1 MNKPFLILLIAL
13 IVFSGCNMRKYFKP
27 AKHQVKGEAYFPN
40 HLQESIVSSNRYGA
54 ILKNGAVIGDK
65 GLTQLRI
72 GKNFNYESSF
82 LNESQGFFIL
92 AQDCLNKIDKK
103 TSKSKV
109 AKTEETELKL
119 KGVEAEVQDKVC
131 HQVELISNNPN
142 ASQQSIVIPLETFAL
157 SASVKGNLLAVVLA
171 DNSANLYDITSQK
184 LLFSEKGSPS
194 TTINSLMAMPIFMD
208 TVVVFPMLDGRLLV
222 VDYVHGNPTPIRN
235 IVISSDKFFNNITYL
250 IVDGN
255 NMIAST
261 GKRILSVV
269 SGQEFNYDGDIVDLL
284 YDKGTLYVLTLDGQ
298 ILQMDK
304 SLRELNSVKL
314 PFASLNT
321 IVLNHNKLYS
331 LEKRGYVIEVDL
343 NDFDSYN
350 VYKTPSIGSFKFFSS
365 NRLDKGVFYDKNRV
379 YYDRYYLDYNDFK
392 PKLYPVVEK
401 PASKKSQK
409 GEKGNAPIYLQER
422 HKAKEKPLEENKV
435 KPRNSGFEEEV
446 KTRRPEPI
454 NNQNNAIQKGI
465 KENQENKNAPV
476 SKEDNEKGAKNAP
489 VSKEDNEK
497 GAKNAP
503 VSKEDNEKG
512 AKNAPVSKED
522 NEKGAKNAPVS
533 KEDNEKGAKNAP
545 VSKEDNEKGAK
556 NAPVSKEDNEKGA
569 KNAPVS
575 KEDNEKGAKNAP
587 VSKED
592 NAIDNA
598 IKEAPKLSPKLSPK
612 EEKRRLKEERKKA
625 KAEQRAREF
634 EQRARE
640 HQERDEKELEER
652 RKALEMNKK

>member
-13 IVFSGCNMRKYFKP
+13 IAFSGCNMKKYFKP
-27 AKHQVKGEAYFPN
+27 AKHQIKGEAYFPN

-103 TSKSKV
+103 TSKNKV

-142 ASQQSIVIPLETFAL
+142 ASQQSIIIPLETFAL

-350 VYKTPSIGSFKFFSS
+350 VYKTPTIGSFKFFSS

-392 PKLYPVVEK
+392 PKLYPHAADFK
-401 PASKKSQK
+401 PSQK

-435 KPRNSGFEEEV
+435 KPRNSGFEEEEV
-446 KTRRPEPI
+446 KTRRRDMEPI
-454 NNQNNAIQKGI
+454 NNQNNAIQRSI
-465 KENQENKNAPV
+465 KENQENKNAPI
-476 SKEDNEKGAKNAP
+476 SKEGNEKGAENASA
-489 VSKEDNEK
+489 SKE
-497 GAKNAP
+497 G
-503 VSKEDNEKG
+503 
-512 AKNAPVSKED
+512 
-522 NEKGAKNAPVS
+522 
-533 KEDNEKGAKNAP
+533 
-545 VSKEDNEKGAK
+545 
-556 NAPVSKEDNEKGA
+556 
-569 KNAPVS
+569 
-575 KEDNEKGAKNAP
+575 
-587 VSKED
+587 
-592 NAIDNA
+592 NA
-598 IKEAPKLSPKLSPK
+598 IKEAPKLSPK
-612 EEKRRLKEERKKA
+612 EEKRRLKEEKKKA

-634 EQRARE
+634 EQRAKE
-640 HQERDEKELEER
+640 QQERDEKELEEK

>member
-1 MNKPFLILLIAL
+1 MNKQFLILLIAL

-350 VYKTPSIGSFKFFSS
+350 VYKTPTIGSFKFFSS

-401 PASKKSQK
+401 SASKKSQK

-422 HKAKEKPLEENKV
+422 HKVKENKQPLEENKV
-435 KPRNSGFEEEV
+435 KPRNSGFEEEEV
-446 KTRRPEPI
+446 KTRRSEPI
-454 NNQNNAIQKGI
+454 RDQNNATQQGV
-465 KENQENKNAPV
+465 KENQENKNAPAL
-476 SKEDNEKGAKNAP
+476 KEGNEKGT
-489 VSKEDNEK
+489 E
-497 GAKNAP
+497 
-503 VSKEDNEKG
+503 
-512 AKNAPVSKED
+512 
-522 NEKGAKNAPVS
+522 
-533 KEDNEKGAKNAP
+533 
-545 VSKEDNEKGAK
+545 
-556 NAPVSKEDNEKGA
+556 
-569 KNAPVS
+569 
-575 KEDNEKGAKNAP
+575 NAP

-592 NAIDNA
+592 NAI
-598 IKEAPKLSPKLSPK
+598 KEAPKLSPK
-612 EEKRRLKEERKKA
+612 EEKRRLKEEKKKA

-640 HQERDEKELEER
+640 QQERDEKELEEK

>member
-1 MNKPFLILLIAL
+1 MK
-13 IVFSGCNMRKYFKP
+13 KYFKP

-103 TSKSKV
+103 TSKRKA

-284 YDKGTLYVLTLDGQ
+284 YNKGTLYVLTLDGQ

-350 VYKTPSIGSFKFFSS
+350 VYKTPTIGSFKFFSS

-392 PKLYPVVEK
+392 PKLYPHAAGFK
-401 PASKKSQK
+401 PSQK

-422 HKAKEKPLEENKV
+422 HKTKENKQPLEEKI
-435 KPRNSGFEEEV
+435 KPTQGNSGFEEEEV
-446 KTRRPEPI
+446 KTRRHDMEPI
-454 NNQNNAIQKGI
+454 NNQNNAIQRGV
-465 KENQENKNAPV
+465 KENQENKNAPAL
-476 SKEDNEKGAKNAP
+476 KESNEKGTENAP
-489 VSKEDNEK
+489 KENKASKEENK
-497 GAKNAP
+497 PN
-503 VSKEDNEKG
+503 S
-512 AKNAPVSKED
+512 
-522 NEKGAKNAPVS
+522 
-533 KEDNEKGAKNAP
+533 
-545 VSKEDNEKGAK
+545 
-556 NAPVSKEDNEKGA
+556 
-569 KNAPVS
+569 
-575 KEDNEKGAKNAP
+575 
-587 VSKED
+587 
-592 NAIDNA
+592 
-598 IKEAPKLSPKLSPK
+598 K
-612 EEKRRLKEERKKA
+612 EEKRRLKEEKKKA
-625 KAEQRAREF
+625 KATQRAREF
-634 EQRARE
+634 EQRAKE
-640 HQERDEKELEER
+640 QQERDEKELEER
-652 RKALEMNKK
+652 KKALKAK

>member
-27 AKHQVKGEAYFPN
+27 AKHQIKGEAYFPN

-131 HQVELISNNPN
+131 HQVELISSNPN
-142 ASQQSIVIPLETFAL
+142 ASQQSIIIPLETFAL

-343 NDFDSYN
+343 NDFNSYN
-350 VYKTPSIGSFKFFSS
+350 VYKTPTIGSFKFFSS

-379 YYDRYYLDYNDFK
+379 YYDRYYLDYNNFK

-422 HKAKEKPLEENKV
+422 HKVKENKQPLEESKV
-435 KPRNSGFEEEV
+435 KPRNSGFEEDEV
-446 KTRRPEPI
+446 KANQRGMEPI
-454 NNQNNAIQKGI
+454 SNQNNANDENKVGNENNAIQ
-465 KENQENKNAPV
+465 QDENKNTPV
-476 SKEDNEKGAKNAP
+476 SKEGNAF
-489 VSKEDNEK
+489 
-497 GAKNAP
+497 
-503 VSKEDNEKG
+503 
-512 AKNAPVSKED
+512 
-522 NEKGAKNAPVS
+522 
-533 KEDNEKGAKNAP
+533 
-545 VSKEDNEKGAK
+545 
-556 NAPVSKEDNEKGA
+556 
-569 KNAPVS
+569 
-575 KEDNEKGAKNAP
+575 
-587 VSKED
+587 
-592 NAIDNA
+592 
-598 IKEAPKLSPKLSPK
+598 KEAPKLSPK
-612 EEKRRLKEERKKA
+612 EEKRRLKEEKKKA

-640 HQERDEKELEER
+640 QQERDEKELEER
-652 RKALEMNKK
+652 KKALKAK

>member
-1 MNKPFLILLIAL
+1 MNKPFLISLIAL
-13 IVFSGCNMRKYFKP
+13 IVFSGCNMKKYFKP

-103 TSKSKV
+103 TSKRKV

-142 ASQQSIVIPLETFAL
+142 ASQQSIIIPLETFAL

-269 SGQEFNYDGDIVDLL
+269 SGQEFNYDGDIIDLL

-321 IVLNHNKLYS
+321 IVLNNNKLYS

-350 VYKTPSIGSFKFFSS
+350 VYKTPTIGSFKFFSS

-392 PKLYPVVEK
+392 PKLYPHAAEFK
-401 PASKKSQK
+401 PSQK

-422 HKAKEKPLEENKV
+422 HKAKENKQPLEENKA
-435 KPRNSGFEEEV
+435 KPRNSGFEEEEV
-446 KTRRPEPI
+446 KARKRDIEPTKD
-454 NNQNNAIQKGI
+454 QNNATQQGETK
-465 KENQENKNAPV
+465 NNENKNAPV
-476 SKEDNEKGAKNAP
+476 LKENAAK
-489 VSKEDNEK
+489 
-497 GAKNAP
+497 
-503 VSKEDNEKG
+503 
-512 AKNAPVSKED
+512 
-522 NEKGAKNAPVS
+522 
-533 KEDNEKGAKNAP
+533 
-545 VSKEDNEKGAK
+545 
-556 NAPVSKEDNEKGA
+556 
-569 KNAPVS
+569 
-575 KEDNEKGAKNAP
+575 
-587 VSKED
+587 
-592 NAIDNA
+592 
-598 IKEAPKLSPKLSPK
+598 KEAPKPSSK
-612 EEKRRLKEERKKA
+612 EEKRRLKEEKKKA

>member
-13 IVFSGCNMRKYFKP
+13 IVFSGCNMKKYFKP
-27 AKHQVKGEAYFPN
+27 AKHQIKGEAYFPN

-103 TSKSKV
+103 TSKSKA

-142 ASQQSIVIPLETFAL
+142 ASQKSIIIPLETFAL
-157 SASVKGNLLAVVLA
+157 SASVKGNFLAVVLA

-343 NDFDSYN
+343 NDFNSYN
-350 VYKTPSIGSFKFFSS
+350 VYKTPTIGSFKFFSS

-379 YYDRYYLDYNDFK
+379 YYDRYYLDYNNFK

-422 HKAKEKPLEENKV
+422 HKVKEIKQPLEEKI
-435 KPRNSGFEEEV
+435 KPTQGNSGFEEDEV
-446 KTRRPEPI
+446 KANQRGMESI
-454 NNQNNAIQKGI
+454 NNQNNANDENKVGNENNAIQQG
-465 KENQENKNAPV
+465 ENKNAPV
-476 SKEDNEKGAKNAP
+476 SKEGNAF
-489 VSKEDNEK
+489 KE
-497 GAKNAP
+497 
-503 VSKEDNEKG
+503 V
-512 AKNAPVSKED
+512 
-522 NEKGAKNAPVS
+522 
-533 KEDNEKGAKNAP
+533 
-545 VSKEDNEKGAK
+545 
-556 NAPVSKEDNEKGA
+556 
-569 KNAPVS
+569 
-575 KEDNEKGAKNAP
+575 
-587 VSKED
+587 
-592 NAIDNA
+592 
-598 IKEAPKLSPKLSPK
+598 PKLSPK
-612 EEKRRLKEERKKA
+612 EEKRRLKEEKKKA

-640 HQERDEKELEER
+640 QQERDEKELEER
-652 RKALEMNKK
+652 RKALKMK

>member
-13 IVFSGCNMRKYFKP
+13 IVFSGCNMKKYFKP
-27 AKHQVKGEAYFPN
+27 AKHQIKGEAYFPN

-142 ASQQSIVIPLETFAL
+142 ASQKSIIIPLETFAL

-343 NDFDSYN
+343 NDFNSYN
-350 VYKTPSIGSFKFFSS
+350 VYKTPTIGSFKFFSS

-379 YYDRYYLDYNDFK
+379 YYDRYYLDYNNFK
-392 PKLYPVVEK
+392 PKLYPIVEK
-401 PASKKSQK
+401 PVSKKSQK

-435 KPRNSGFEEEV
+435 KPRNSGFEEDEV
-446 KTRRPEPI
+446 KANQRGMEPI
-454 NNQNNAIQKGI
+454 NNQNNANDENKVGNENNAIQQG
-465 KENQENKNAPV
+465 ENKNAPV
-476 SKEDNEKGAKNAP
+476 SKESNQKGTENAP
-489 VSKEDNEK
+489 VSKE
-497 GAKNAP
+497 GNAF
-503 VSKEDNEKG
+503 
-512 AKNAPVSKED
+512 
-522 NEKGAKNAPVS
+522 
-533 KEDNEKGAKNAP
+533 
-545 VSKEDNEKGAK
+545 
-556 NAPVSKEDNEKGA
+556 
-569 KNAPVS
+569 
-575 KEDNEKGAKNAP
+575 
-587 VSKED
+587 
-592 NAIDNA
+592 
-598 IKEAPKLSPKLSPK
+598 KEAPKLSPK
-612 EEKRRLKEERKKA
+612 EEKRRLKEEKKKA

-640 HQERDEKELEER
+640 QQERDEKELEER
-652 RKALEMNKK
+652 KKALEMNKK

>member
-13 IVFSGCNMRKYFKP
+13 IAFSGCNMRKYFKP
-27 AKHQVKGEAYFPN
+27 AKHQIKGEAYFPN

-103 TSKSKV
+103 TSKNKV

-269 SGQEFNYDGDIVDLL
+269 SGQEFNYDGDIIDLL

-350 VYKTPSIGSFKFFSS
+350 VYKTPTIGSFKFFSS

-401 PASKKSQK
+401 SASKKSQK

-422 HKAKEKPLEENKV
+422 HKAKENKQPLEEKI
-435 KPRNSGFEEEV
+435 KPTQGNSGFEEEEEV

-454 NNQNNAIQKGI
+454 RDQNNAIQKGM
-465 KENQENKNAPV
+465 KENQENKNAPA
-476 SKEDNEKGAKNAP
+476 SKESNQKGAENAP
-489 VSKEDNEK
+489 ASKK
-497 GAKNAP
+497 
-503 VSKEDNEKG
+503 
-512 AKNAPVSKED
+512 
-522 NEKGAKNAPVS
+522 
-533 KEDNEKGAKNAP
+533 
-545 VSKEDNEKGAK
+545 
-556 NAPVSKEDNEKGA
+556 
-569 KNAPVS
+569 
-575 KEDNEKGAKNAP
+575 
-587 VSKED
+587 D
-592 NAIDNA
+592 NAF
-598 IKEAPKLSPKLSPK
+598 KEAPKLSPK
-612 EEKRRLKEERKKA
+612 EEKRRLKEEKKKA

>member
-522 NEKGAKNAPVS
+522 N
-533 KEDNEKGAKNAP
+533 
-545 VSKEDNEKGAK
+545 
-556 NAPVSKEDNEKGA
+556 
-569 KNAPVS
+569 
-575 KEDNEKGAKNAP
+575 
-587 VSKED
+587 
-592 NAIDNA
+592 AIDNA

>member
-13 IVFSGCNMRKYFKP
+13 IVFSGCNMKKYFKP
-27 AKHQVKGEAYFPN
+27 AKHQIKGEAYFPN
-40 HLQESIVSSNRYGA
+40 HLQEGIVSSNRYGA

-142 ASQQSIVIPLETFAL
+142 ASQQSIIIPLETFAL

-343 NDFDSYN
+343 NDFNSYN
-350 VYKTPSIGSFKFFSS
+350 IYKTPTIGSFKFFSS

-379 YYDRYYLDYNDFK
+379 YYDRYYLDYNNFK

-409 GEKGNAPIYLQER
+409 DEKGNAPIYLQER
-422 HKAKEKPLEENKV
+422 HKVKEIKQPLEEKI
-435 KPRNSGFEEEV
+435 KPTQGNSGFEEDEV
-446 KTRRPEPI
+446 KANQRGIEPI
-454 NNQNNAIQKGI
+454 NNQNNA
-465 KENQENKNAPV
+465 NNENKVGNENNAIQQGENK
-476 SKEDNEKGAKNAP
+476 S
-489 VSKEDNEK
+489 
-497 GAKNAP
+497 
-503 VSKEDNEKG
+503 
-512 AKNAPVSKED
+512 
-522 NEKGAKNAPVS
+522 
-533 KEDNEKGAKNAP
+533 
-545 VSKEDNEKGAK
+545 
-556 NAPVSKEDNEKGA
+556 
-569 KNAPVS
+569 
-575 KEDNEKGAKNAP
+575 AP

-592 NAIDNA
+592 NAF
-598 IKEAPKLSPKLSPK
+598 KEAPKLSPK
-612 EEKRRLKEERKKA
+612 EEKRRLKEEKKKA

-634 EQRARE
+634 EQRAKE
-640 HQERDEKELEER
+640 QQERDEKELEER
-652 RKALEMNKK
+652 KKALEMNKK

>member
-13 IVFSGCNMRKYFKP
+13 IVFSGCNMKKYFKP
-27 AKHQVKGEAYFPN
+27 AKHQIKGEAYFPN

-142 ASQQSIVIPLETFAL
+142 ASQKSIIIPLETFAL

-255 NMIAST
+255 NMVAST

-343 NDFDSYN
+343 NDFNSYN
-350 VYKTPSIGSFKFFSS
+350 VYKTPTIGSFKFFSS
-365 NRLDKGVFYDKNRV
+365 NRLDKGVFYDRNRV
-379 YYDRYYLDYNDFK
+379 YYDRYYLDYNNFK

-422 HKAKEKPLEENKV
+422 HKVKENKQPLEKKI
-435 KPRNSGFEEEV
+435 KPTQENSGFEEDEV
-446 KTRRPEPI
+446 KANQRSIEPA
-454 NNQNNAIQKGI
+454 NNQNNA
-465 KENQENKNAPV
+465 NDENKNAPASKESNEKGAENAPV
-476 SKEDNEKGAKNAP
+476 SKEGNAF
-489 VSKEDNEK
+489 KE
-497 GAKNAP
+497 
-503 VSKEDNEKG
+503 V
-512 AKNAPVSKED
+512 
-522 NEKGAKNAPVS
+522 
-533 KEDNEKGAKNAP
+533 
-545 VSKEDNEKGAK
+545 
-556 NAPVSKEDNEKGA
+556 
-569 KNAPVS
+569 
-575 KEDNEKGAKNAP
+575 
-587 VSKED
+587 
-592 NAIDNA
+592 
-598 IKEAPKLSPKLSPK
+598 PKLSPK
-612 EEKRRLKEERKKA
+612 EEKRRLKEEKKKA

-634 EQRARE
+634 EQRAKEQR
-640 HQERDEKELEER
+640 ERDEKELEER
-652 RKALEMNKK
+652 RKALKAK

>member
-13 IVFSGCNMRKYFKP
+13 IVFSGCNMKKYFKP
-27 AKHQVKGEAYFPN
+27 AKHQIKGEAYFPN

-109 AKTEETELKL
+109 VKTEETELKL

-142 ASQQSIVIPLETFAL
+142 ASQQSIIIPLETFAL
-157 SASVKGNLLAVVLA
+157 SASVKGNFLAVVLA

-222 VDYVHGNPTPIRN
+222 VDYVHGTPTPIRN

-343 NDFDSYN
+343 NDFNSYN
-350 VYKTPSIGSFKFFSS
+350 VYKTPTIGSFKFFSS

-379 YYDRYYLDYNDFK
+379 YYDRYYLDYNNFK

-422 HKAKEKPLEENKV
+422 HKVKENKQPLEENKV
-435 KPRNSGFEEEV
+435 KPRNSGFEEDEV
-446 KTRRPEPI
+446 KANQRGMEPI
-454 NNQNNAIQKGI
+454 NNQNNANDENKVGGKNNATQQGV

-476 SKEDNEKGAKNAP
+476 SKESNAF
-489 VSKEDNEK
+489 
-497 GAKNAP
+497 
-503 VSKEDNEKG
+503 
-512 AKNAPVSKED
+512 
-522 NEKGAKNAPVS
+522 
-533 KEDNEKGAKNAP
+533 
-545 VSKEDNEKGAK
+545 
-556 NAPVSKEDNEKGA
+556 
-569 KNAPVS
+569 
-575 KEDNEKGAKNAP
+575 
-587 VSKED
+587 
-592 NAIDNA
+592 
-598 IKEAPKLSPKLSPK
+598 KEASKLSPK
-612 EEKRRLKEERKKA
+612 EEKRRLKEEKKKA

-640 HQERDEKELEER
+640 QQERDEKELEER
-652 RKALEMNKK
+652 KKALKAK

>member
-13 IVFSGCNMRKYFKP
+13 IVFSGCNMKKYFKP
-27 AKHQVKGEAYFPN
+27 AKHQIKGEAYFPN

-142 ASQQSIVIPLETFAL
+142 ASQKSIIIPLETFAL

-314 PFASLNT
+314 PFALLNT

-343 NDFDSYN
+343 NDFNSYN
-350 VYKTPSIGSFKFFSS
+350 IYKTPTIGSFKFFSS

-379 YYDRYYLDYNDFK
+379 YYDRYYLDYNNFK

-401 PASKKSQK
+401 PASEKSQK

-422 HKAKEKPLEENKV
+422 HKVKENKQPLEENKV
-435 KPRNSGFEEEV
+435 KPRNSGFEEDEV
-446 KTRRPEPI
+446 KANQRGMEPI
-454 NNQNNAIQKGI
+454 NNQNNANNENKVGNENNAIQQG
-465 KENQENKNAPV
+465 ENKNAPV
-476 SKEDNEKGAKNAP
+476 SKESNEKGTENAP
-489 VSKEDNEK
+489 VSKEN
-497 GAKNAP
+497 NAF
-503 VSKEDNEKG
+503 
-512 AKNAPVSKED
+512 
-522 NEKGAKNAPVS
+522 
-533 KEDNEKGAKNAP
+533 
-545 VSKEDNEKGAK
+545 
-556 NAPVSKEDNEKGA
+556 
-569 KNAPVS
+569 
-575 KEDNEKGAKNAP
+575 
-587 VSKED
+587 
-592 NAIDNA
+592 
-598 IKEAPKLSPKLSPK
+598 KEAPKLSPK
-612 EEKRRLKEERKKA
+612 EEKRRLKEEKKRA

-640 HQERDEKELEER
+640 QQERDEKELEER
-652 RKALEMNKK
+652 KKALKAK

>member
-1 MNKPFLILLIAL
+1 MNKQFLILLIAL

-27 AKHQVKGEAYFPN
+27 AKHQIKGEAYFPN

-103 TSKSKV
+103 TSKSKA

-142 ASQQSIVIPLETFAL
+142 ASQQSIIIPLETFAL

-343 NDFDSYN
+343 NDFNSYN
-350 VYKTPSIGSFKFFSS
+350 VYKTPTIGSFKFFSS

-379 YYDRYYLDYNDFK
+379 YYDRYFLDYNEFK

-401 PASKKSQK
+401 PASEKSQK

-422 HKAKEKPLEENKV
+422 HKVKENKQPLEENKV
-435 KPRNSGFEEEV
+435 KPRNSGFEEDEV
-446 KTRRPEPI
+446 KANQRGMEPI
-454 NNQNNAIQKGI
+454 NNQNNT
-465 KENQENKNAPV
+465 NNENKNAPV
-476 SKEDNEKGAKNAP
+476 SKESNEKGAENAP
-489 VSKEDNEK
+489 TSKE
-497 GAKNAP
+497 GNAF
-503 VSKEDNEKG
+503 
-512 AKNAPVSKED
+512 
-522 NEKGAKNAPVS
+522 
-533 KEDNEKGAKNAP
+533 
-545 VSKEDNEKGAK
+545 
-556 NAPVSKEDNEKGA
+556 
-569 KNAPVS
+569 
-575 KEDNEKGAKNAP
+575 
-587 VSKED
+587 
-592 NAIDNA
+592 
-598 IKEAPKLSPKLSPK
+598 KEAPKLSPK
-612 EEKRRLKEERKKA
+612 EEKRRLKEEKKKA
-625 KAEQRAREF
+625 KAKQRAREF
-634 EQRARE
+634 EQRAKE
-640 HQERDEKELEER
+640 QQERDEKELEER
-652 RKALEMNKK
+652 RKALKAK

>member
-13 IVFSGCNMRKYFKP
+13 IVFSGCNMKKYFKP
-27 AKHQVKGEAYFPN
+27 AKHQIKGEAYFPN

-131 HQVELISNNPN
+131 HQVELISSNPN
-142 ASQQSIVIPLETFAL
+142 ASQKSIIIPLETFAL

-343 NDFDSYN
+343 NDFNSYN
-350 VYKTPSIGSFKFFSS
+350 VYKTPTIGSFKFFSS

-401 PASKKSQK
+401 SASKKSQK

-422 HKAKEKPLEENKV
+422 HKVKENKQPLEENKV
-435 KPRNSGFEEEV
+435 KPRNSGFEEDEV
-446 KTRRPEPI
+446 KANQRGMEPI
-454 NNQNNAIQKGI
+454 NNQNNANNENKVGNENNAIQQG
-465 KENQENKNAPV
+465 ENKNAPV
-476 SKEDNEKGAKNAP
+476 SKEDNAF
-489 VSKEDNEK
+489 KE
-497 GAKNAP
+497 
-503 VSKEDNEKG
+503 V
-512 AKNAPVSKED
+512 
-522 NEKGAKNAPVS
+522 
-533 KEDNEKGAKNAP
+533 
-545 VSKEDNEKGAK
+545 
-556 NAPVSKEDNEKGA
+556 
-569 KNAPVS
+569 
-575 KEDNEKGAKNAP
+575 
-587 VSKED
+587 
-592 NAIDNA
+592 
-598 IKEAPKLSPKLSPK
+598 PKLSPK
-612 EEKRRLKEERKKA
+612 EEKRRLKEEKKKA

-640 HQERDEKELEER
+640 QQERDEKELEER
-652 RKALEMNKK
+652 KKALKAK

>member
-13 IVFSGCNMRKYFKP
+13 IAFSGCNMKKYFKP

-103 TSKSKV
+103 TSKRKV

-142 ASQQSIVIPLETFAL
+142 ASQQSIIIPLETFAL

-331 LEKRGYVIEVDL
+331 LEKRGYVVEVDL

-350 VYKTPSIGSFKFFSS
+350 VYKTPTIGSFKFFSS

-401 PASKKSQK
+401 SASKKSQK
-409 GEKGNAPIYLQER
+409 GEKRNAPIYLQER
-422 HKAKEKPLEENKV
+422 HKVKENKQPLEENKV
-435 KPRNSGFEEEV
+435 KPRNSGFEEEEV
-446 KTRRPEPI
+446 KTRRRDMEPTKD
-454 NNQNNAIQKGI
+454 QNNAIQEGI
-465 KENQENKNAPV
+465 KENQENKNAPA
-476 SKEDNEKGAKNAP
+476 SKESNEKDAENAP
-489 VSKEDNEK
+489 I
-497 GAKNAP
+497 
-503 VSKEDNEKG
+503 
-512 AKNAPVSKED
+512 
-522 NEKGAKNAPVS
+522 
-533 KEDNEKGAKNAP
+533 
-545 VSKEDNEKGAK
+545 
-556 NAPVSKEDNEKGA
+556 
-569 KNAPVS
+569 
-575 KEDNEKGAKNAP
+575 
-587 VSKED
+587 SKED
-592 NAIDNA
+592 NAF
-598 IKEAPKLSPKLSPK
+598 KEAPKLSPK
-612 EEKRRLKEERKKA
+612 EEKRRLKEEKKKA

>member
-1 MNKPFLILLIAL
+1 MNKPFLILLITL
-13 IVFSGCNMRKYFKP
+13 IVFSGCNMKKYFKP
-27 AKHQVKGEAYFPN
+27 AKHQIKGEAYFPN

-142 ASQQSIVIPLETFAL
+142 ASQKSIIIPLETFAL

-343 NDFDSYN
+343 NDFNSYN
-350 VYKTPSIGSFKFFSS
+350 VYKTPTIGSFKFFSS

-379 YYDRYYLDYNDFK
+379 YYDRYYLDYNNFK

-401 PASKKSQK
+401 PISKKSQK

-422 HKAKEKPLEENKV
+422 HKVKENKQPLEENKV
-435 KPRNSGFEEEV
+435 KPRNSGFEEDEV
-446 KTRRPEPI
+446 KANQRGMESI
-454 NNQNNAIQKGI
+454 NNQNNANNENKVGNENNAIQQG
-465 KENQENKNAPV
+465 ENKNTPV
-476 SKEDNEKGAKNAP
+476 SKEGNAF
-489 VSKEDNEK
+489 
-497 GAKNAP
+497 
-503 VSKEDNEKG
+503 
-512 AKNAPVSKED
+512 
-522 NEKGAKNAPVS
+522 
-533 KEDNEKGAKNAP
+533 
-545 VSKEDNEKGAK
+545 
-556 NAPVSKEDNEKGA
+556 
-569 KNAPVS
+569 
-575 KEDNEKGAKNAP
+575 
-587 VSKED
+587 
-592 NAIDNA
+592 
-598 IKEAPKLSPKLSPK
+598 KEAPKLSPK
-612 EEKRRLKEERKKA
+612 EEKRRLKEEKKKA

-640 HQERDEKELEER
+640 QQERDEKELEER
-652 RKALEMNKK
+652 KKALKAK

>member
-1 MNKPFLILLIAL
+1 MNKPFLISLIAL
-13 IVFSGCNMRKYFKP
+13 IVFSGCNMKKYFKP

-103 TSKSKV
+103 TSKRKV

-142 ASQQSIVIPLETFAL
+142 ASQQSIIIPLETFAL

-269 SGQEFNYDGDIVDLL
+269 SGQEFNYDGDIIDLL

-321 IVLNHNKLYS
+321 IVLNNNKLYS

-350 VYKTPSIGSFKFFSS
+350 VYKTPTIGSFKFFSS

-392 PKLYPVVEK
+392 PKLYPHATGFK
-401 PASKKSQK
+401 ASQK

-422 HKAKEKPLEENKV
+422 HKAKENKQPLEENKV
-435 KPRNSGFEEEV
+435 KPKNSGFEEEEV
-446 KTRRPEPI
+446 KARKRDIEPTKD
-454 NNQNNAIQKGI
+454 QNNATQQGETKNNGS
-465 KENQENKNAPV
+465 KNAPV
-476 SKEDNEKGAKNAP
+476 LKENAAK
-489 VSKEDNEK
+489 
-497 GAKNAP
+497 
-503 VSKEDNEKG
+503 
-512 AKNAPVSKED
+512 
-522 NEKGAKNAPVS
+522 
-533 KEDNEKGAKNAP
+533 
-545 VSKEDNEKGAK
+545 
-556 NAPVSKEDNEKGA
+556 
-569 KNAPVS
+569 
-575 KEDNEKGAKNAP
+575 
-587 VSKED
+587 
-592 NAIDNA
+592 
-598 IKEAPKLSPKLSPK
+598 KEASKPSSK
-612 EEKRRLKEERKKA
+612 EEKRRLKEEKKKA

>member
-1 MNKPFLILLIAL
+1 MNKPFLISLIAL
-13 IVFSGCNMRKYFKP
+13 IVFSGCNMKKYFKP

-103 TSKSKV
+103 TSKRKV

-142 ASQQSIVIPLETFAL
+142 ANQQSIIIPLETFAL

-269 SGQEFNYDGDIVDLL
+269 SGQEFNYDGDIIDLL

-350 VYKTPSIGSFKFFSS
+350 VYKTPTIGSFKFFSS

-392 PKLYPVVEK
+392 PKLYPHAAEFK
-401 PASKKSQK
+401 PSQK

-422 HKAKEKPLEENKV
+422 HKAKENKQPLEENKA
-435 KPRNSGFEEEV
+435 KPRNSGFEEEEV

-454 NNQNNAIQKGI
+454 KDQNNATQQGETKNNESKNTPIS
-465 KENQENKNAPV
+465 KENA
-476 SKEDNEKGAKNAP
+476 AK
-489 VSKEDNEK
+489 
-497 GAKNAP
+497 
-503 VSKEDNEKG
+503 
-512 AKNAPVSKED
+512 
-522 NEKGAKNAPVS
+522 
-533 KEDNEKGAKNAP
+533 
-545 VSKEDNEKGAK
+545 
-556 NAPVSKEDNEKGA
+556 
-569 KNAPVS
+569 
-575 KEDNEKGAKNAP
+575 
-587 VSKED
+587 
-592 NAIDNA
+592 
-598 IKEAPKLSPKLSPK
+598 KEAPKPSSK

>member
-435 KPRNSGFEEEV
+435 KPRNSGFEEEEV

-503 VSKEDNEKG
+503 T
-512 AKNAPVSKED
+512 
-522 NEKGAKNAPVS
+522 
-533 KEDNEKGAKNAP
+533 
-545 VSKEDNEKGAK
+545 
-556 NAPVSKEDNEKGA
+556 
-569 KNAPVS
+569 
-575 KEDNEKGAKNAP
+575 
-587 VSKED
+587 SKED

>member
-13 IVFSGCNMRKYFKP
+13 IVFSGCNMKKYFKP
-27 AKHQVKGEAYFPN
+27 AKHQIKGEAYFPN

-131 HQVELISNNPN
+131 HQVELISSNPN
-142 ASQQSIVIPLETFAL
+142 ASQKSIIIPLETFAL

-184 LLFSEKGSPS
+184 LLFSEKGSPR
-194 TTINSLMAMPIFMD
+194 TKINYLMAMPIFMD
-208 TVVVFPMLDGRLLV
+208 TVGVFPMLDGRVLV
-222 VDYVHGNPTPIRN
+222 VDYVNGNPTPIRK
-235 IVISSDKFFNNITYL
+235 IVISSDKFFNNNTYL

-343 NDFDSYN
+343 NDFNSYN
-350 VYKTPSIGSFKFFSS
+350 IYKTPTIGSFKFFSS

-379 YYDRYYLDYNDFK
+379 YYDRYYLDYNNFK

-422 HKAKEKPLEENKV
+422 HKVKENKQPLEENKV
-435 KPRNSGFEEEV
+435 NPRNSGFEEDEV
-446 KTRRPEPI
+446 KANQRGMEPI
-454 NNQNNAIQKGI
+454 SNQNNA
-465 KENQENKNAPV
+465 NNENKNAPV
-476 SKEDNEKGAKNAP
+476 SKEGNAF
-489 VSKEDNEK
+489 
-497 GAKNAP
+497 
-503 VSKEDNEKG
+503 
-512 AKNAPVSKED
+512 
-522 NEKGAKNAPVS
+522 
-533 KEDNEKGAKNAP
+533 
-545 VSKEDNEKGAK
+545 
-556 NAPVSKEDNEKGA
+556 
-569 KNAPVS
+569 
-575 KEDNEKGAKNAP
+575 
-587 VSKED
+587 
-592 NAIDNA
+592 
-598 IKEAPKLSPKLSPK
+598 KEAPKLSPK
-612 EEKRRLKEERKKA
+612 EEKRRLKEEKKRA

-634 EQRARE
+634 EQRAKE
-640 HQERDEKELEER
+640 QQERDEKELEER
-652 RKALEMNKK
+652 KKALEMNKK

>member
-1 MNKPFLILLIAL
+1 MNKQFLILLIAL
-13 IVFSGCNMRKYFKP
+13 IAFSGCNMRKYFKP

-350 VYKTPSIGSFKFFSS
+350 VYKTPTIGSFKFFSS

-392 PKLYPVVEK
+392 PKLYPHAAGFK
-401 PASKKSQK
+401 PSQK

-422 HKAKEKPLEENKV
+422 HKVKENKQPLEENKV
-435 KPRNSGFEEEV
+435 KPRNSGFEEEEV
-446 KTRRPEPI
+446 KTRRRDMEPI
-454 NNQNNAIQKGI
+454 NNQNNAIQKGV

-489 VSKEDNEK
+489 ASKE
-497 GAKNAP
+497 
-503 VSKEDNEKG
+503 
-512 AKNAPVSKED
+512 
-522 NEKGAKNAPVS
+522 
-533 KEDNEKGAKNAP
+533 
-545 VSKEDNEKGAK
+545 
-556 NAPVSKEDNEKGA
+556 
-569 KNAPVS
+569 
-575 KEDNEKGAKNAP
+575 
-587 VSKED
+587 
-592 NAIDNA
+592 DNA

-612 EEKRRLKEERKKA
+612 EEKRRLKEEKKKA

>member
-13 IVFSGCNMRKYFKP
+13 IAFSGCNMRKYFKP
-27 AKHQVKGEAYFPN
+27 AKHQIKGEAYFPN

-103 TSKSKV
+103 TSKNKV

-142 ASQQSIVIPLETFAL
+142 TSQQSIVIPLETFAL

-350 VYKTPSIGSFKFFSS
+350 VYKTPTIGSFKFFSS

-392 PKLYPVVEK
+392 PKLYPHAAGFK
-401 PASKKSQK
+401 PSQK

-422 HKAKEKPLEENKV
+422 HKAKEKSLEENKV
-435 KPRNSGFEEEV
+435 KPRNSGFEEEEV

-454 NNQNNAIQKGI
+454 KDQNNAIQKGI

-476 SKEDNEKGAKNAP
+476 SKESNEKGAENAP
-489 VSKEDNEK
+489 ISKENA
-497 GAKNAP
+497 AK
-503 VSKEDNEKG
+503 
-512 AKNAPVSKED
+512 
-522 NEKGAKNAPVS
+522 
-533 KEDNEKGAKNAP
+533 
-545 VSKEDNEKGAK
+545 
-556 NAPVSKEDNEKGA
+556 
-569 KNAPVS
+569 
-575 KEDNEKGAKNAP
+575 
-587 VSKED
+587 
-592 NAIDNA
+592 
-598 IKEAPKLSPKLSPK
+598 KEAPKPSSK

-625 KAEQRAREF
+625 KAAQRAREF

>member
-13 IVFSGCNMRKYFKP
+13 IVFSGCNMKKYFKP
-27 AKHQVKGEAYFPN
+27 AKHQIKGEAYFPN

-142 ASQQSIVIPLETFAL
+142 ASQKSIIIPLETFAL

-222 VDYVHGNPTPIRN
+222 VDYVHGTPTPIRN

-343 NDFDSYN
+343 NDFNSYN
-350 VYKTPSIGSFKFFSS
+350 VYKTPTIGSFKFFSS

-379 YYDRYYLDYNDFK
+379 YYDRYYLDYNNFK

-435 KPRNSGFEEEV
+435 KPRNSGFEEDEV
-446 KTRRPEPI
+446 KANQRDMEPTNHQ
-454 NNQNNAIQKGI
+454 NNANNENKVGNENNAIQQGV

-476 SKEDNEKGAKNAP
+476 SKEGNAF
-489 VSKEDNEK
+489 KK
-497 GAKNAP
+497 A
-503 VSKEDNEKG
+503 
-512 AKNAPVSKED
+512 
-522 NEKGAKNAPVS
+522 
-533 KEDNEKGAKNAP
+533 
-545 VSKEDNEKGAK
+545 
-556 NAPVSKEDNEKGA
+556 
-569 KNAPVS
+569 
-575 KEDNEKGAKNAP
+575 
-587 VSKED
+587 
-592 NAIDNA
+592 
-598 IKEAPKLSPKLSPK
+598 PKLSPK
-612 EEKRRLKEERKKA
+612 EEKRRLKEEKKKA

-634 EQRARE
+634 EQRAKE
-640 HQERDEKELEER
+640 QQERDKKELEER

>member
-1 MNKPFLILLIAL
+1 MNKQFLILLIAL
-13 IVFSGCNMRKYFKP
+13 IAFSGCNMRKYFKP
-27 AKHQVKGEAYFPN
+27 AKHQIKGEAYFPN

-142 ASQQSIVIPLETFAL
+142 ASQQSIIIPLETFAL

-269 SGQEFNYDGDIVDLL
+269 SGQEFNYDGDIIDLL

-331 LEKRGYVIEVDL
+331 LEKRGYVVEVDL

-350 VYKTPSIGSFKFFSS
+350 VYKTPTIGSFKFFSS

-401 PASKKSQK
+401 SASKKSQK

-422 HKAKEKPLEENKV
+422 HKAKENKQPLEENKV
-435 KPRNSGFEEEV
+435 KLRNSGFEEEEV

-454 NNQNNAIQKGI
+454 RDQNNAIQKGI
-465 KENQENKNAPV
+465 KENQENKNAPA
-476 SKEDNEKGAKNAP
+476 SKESNEKGTENAP
-489 VSKEDNEK
+489 
-497 GAKNAP
+497 A
-503 VSKEDNEKG
+503 
-512 AKNAPVSKED
+512 
-522 NEKGAKNAPVS
+522 
-533 KEDNEKGAKNAP
+533 
-545 VSKEDNEKGAK
+545 
-556 NAPVSKEDNEKGA
+556 
-569 KNAPVS
+569 
-575 KEDNEKGAKNAP
+575 
-587 VSKED
+587 SKED
-592 NAIDNA
+592 NAI
-598 IKEAPKLSPKLSPK
+598 KEAPKLSPK
-612 EEKRRLKEERKKA
+612 EEKRRLKEEKKKA

-634 EQRARE
+634 EQRAKE

>member
-1 MNKPFLILLIAL
+1 MNKQFLILLIAL
-13 IVFSGCNMRKYFKP
+13 IAFSGCNMRKYFKP

-103 TSKSKV
+103 TSKSK
-109 AKTEETELKL
+109 ATKTEETELKL

-401 PASKKSQK
+401 SASKKSQK

-446 KTRRPEPI
+446 KTRRHDMEPI
-454 NNQNNAIQKGI
+454 NNQNNAIQKGM
-465 KENQENKNAPV
+465 KENQENKNAPALKEGNQKGTENAPA
-476 SKEDNEKGAKNAP
+476 SKEN
-489 VSKEDNEK
+489 
-497 GAKNAP
+497 
-503 VSKEDNEKG
+503 
-512 AKNAPVSKED
+512 
-522 NEKGAKNAPVS
+522 
-533 KEDNEKGAKNAP
+533 
-545 VSKEDNEKGAK
+545 
-556 NAPVSKEDNEKGA
+556 
-569 KNAPVS
+569 
-575 KEDNEKGAKNAP
+575 
-587 VSKED
+587 
-592 NAIDNA
+592 NA
-598 IKEAPKLSPKLSPK
+598 IKEAPKLSPK
-612 EEKRRLKEERKKA
+612 EEKRRLKEEKKKA

>member
-13 IVFSGCNMRKYFKP
+13 IVFSGCNMKKYFKP
-27 AKHQVKGEAYFPN
+27 AKHQIKGEAYFPN

-142 ASQQSIVIPLETFAL
+142 ASQQSIIIPLETFAL

-350 VYKTPSIGSFKFFSS
+350 VYKTPTIGSFKFFSS

-392 PKLYPVVEK
+392 PKLYPVVE

-435 KPRNSGFEEEV
+435 KPRNSGFEEEEV
-446 KTRRPEPI
+446 KTRRRDMEPTRE
-454 NNQNNAIQKGI
+454 QNNAIQKGI

-476 SKEDNEKGAKNAP
+476 SKEGNEKGTENAP
-489 VSKEDNEK
+489 ASKEGNT
-497 GAKNAP
+497 
-503 VSKEDNEKG
+503 
-512 AKNAPVSKED
+512 
-522 NEKGAKNAPVS
+522 
-533 KEDNEKGAKNAP
+533 
-545 VSKEDNEKGAK
+545 
-556 NAPVSKEDNEKGA
+556 
-569 KNAPVS
+569 
-575 KEDNEKGAKNAP
+575 
-587 VSKED
+587 
-592 NAIDNA
+592 
-598 IKEAPKLSPKLSPK
+598 IKEAPKLSPK
-612 EEKRRLKEERKKA
+612 EEKRRLKEEKKKA

-634 EQRARE
+634 EQRAKE
-640 HQERDEKELEER
+640 QQERDEKELEER
-652 RKALEMNKK
+652 KKALEMNKK

>member
-1 MNKPFLILLIAL
+1 MNKPFLISLIAL
-13 IVFSGCNMRKYFKP
+13 IVFSGCNMKKYFKP

-103 TSKSKV
+103 TSKRKV

-194 TTINSLMAMPIFMD
+194 ATINSLMAMPIFMD

-435 KPRNSGFEEEV
+435 KPRNSGFEEEEV

-489 VSKEDNEK
+489 T
-497 GAKNAP
+497 
-503 VSKEDNEKG
+503 
-512 AKNAPVSKED
+512 
-522 NEKGAKNAPVS
+522 
-533 KEDNEKGAKNAP
+533 
-545 VSKEDNEKGAK
+545 
-556 NAPVSKEDNEKGA
+556 
-569 KNAPVS
+569 
-575 KEDNEKGAKNAP
+575 
-587 VSKED
+587 SKED

-612 EEKRRLKEERKKA
+612 EEKRRLKEEKKKA

>member
-103 TSKSKV
+103 TSKRKV

-350 VYKTPSIGSFKFFSS
+350 VYKTPTIGSFKFFSS

-422 HKAKEKPLEENKV
+422 HKAKENKQPLEENKV
-435 KPRNSGFEEEV
+435 KPRNSGFEEEEI

-454 NNQNNAIQKGI
+454 RDQNNATQQGETKNNGS
-465 KENQENKNAPV
+465 KNAPA
-476 SKEDNEKGAKNAP
+476 SKESNEKGAENAP
-489 VSKEDNEK
+489 T
-497 GAKNAP
+497 
-503 VSKEDNEKG
+503 
-512 AKNAPVSKED
+512 
-522 NEKGAKNAPVS
+522 
-533 KEDNEKGAKNAP
+533 
-545 VSKEDNEKGAK
+545 
-556 NAPVSKEDNEKGA
+556 
-569 KNAPVS
+569 
-575 KEDNEKGAKNAP
+575 
-587 VSKED
+587 SKED
-592 NAIDNA
+592 NAI
-598 IKEAPKLSPKLSPK
+598 KEVPKLSPK
-612 EEKRRLKEERKKA
+612 EEKRRLKEEKKKA

>member
-13 IVFSGCNMRKYFKP
+13 IAFSGCNMRKYFKP

-142 ASQQSIVIPLETFAL
+142 ASQQSIIIPLETFAL

-350 VYKTPSIGSFKFFSS
+350 VYKTPTIGSFKFFSS

-392 PKLYPVVEK
+392 PKLYPHAAGFK
-401 PASKKSQK
+401 PSQK

-435 KPRNSGFEEEV
+435 KPRNSGFEEEEV

-454 NNQNNAIQKGI
+454 KDQNNAIQQGM

-489 VSKEDNEK
+489 
-497 GAKNAP
+497 A
-503 VSKEDNEKG
+503 
-512 AKNAPVSKED
+512 
-522 NEKGAKNAPVS
+522 
-533 KEDNEKGAKNAP
+533 
-545 VSKEDNEKGAK
+545 
-556 NAPVSKEDNEKGA
+556 
-569 KNAPVS
+569 
-575 KEDNEKGAKNAP
+575 
-587 VSKED
+587 SKED
-592 NAIDNA
+592 NAI
-598 IKEAPKLSPKLSPK
+598 KEAPKLSPK
-612 EEKRRLKEERKKA
+612 EEKRRLKEEKKKA
-625 KAEQRAREF
+625 KAEQRVREF

>member
-27 AKHQVKGEAYFPN
+27 AKHQIKGEAYFPD

-119 KGVEAEVQDKVC
+119 KGVEAEVQDKGC

-142 ASQQSIVIPLETFAL
+142 ASQKSIIIPLETFAL

-343 NDFDSYN
+343 NDFNSYN
-350 VYKTPSIGSFKFFSS
+350 VYKTPTIGSFKFFSS

-379 YYDRYYLDYNDFK
+379 YYDRYYLDYNNFK

-401 PASKKSQK
+401 PVSKKSQK

-422 HKAKEKPLEENKV
+422 HKVKEIKQPLEEKI
-435 KPRNSGFEEEV
+435 KPTQGNSGFEEDEV
-446 KTRRPEPI
+446 KANQRGMEPI
-454 NNQNNAIQKGI
+454 NNQNNANNENKVGNENNAIQQG
-465 KENQENKNAPV
+465 ENKNAPV
-476 SKEDNEKGAKNAP
+476 SKESNAF
-489 VSKEDNEK
+489 
-497 GAKNAP
+497 
-503 VSKEDNEKG
+503 
-512 AKNAPVSKED
+512 
-522 NEKGAKNAPVS
+522 
-533 KEDNEKGAKNAP
+533 
-545 VSKEDNEKGAK
+545 
-556 NAPVSKEDNEKGA
+556 
-569 KNAPVS
+569 
-575 KEDNEKGAKNAP
+575 
-587 VSKED
+587 
-592 NAIDNA
+592 
-598 IKEAPKLSPKLSPK
+598 KEAPKLSPKEK
-612 EEKRRLKEERKKA
+612 KRRLKEEKKKA

-640 HQERDEKELEER
+640 QQERDEKELEER
-652 RKALEMNKK
+652 KKALKAK

>member
-1 MNKPFLILLIAL
+1 MNKQFLILLIAL

-27 AKHQVKGEAYFPN
+27 AKHQIKGEAYFPN

-142 ASQQSIVIPLETFAL
+142 ASQQSIIIPLETFAL

-184 LLFSEKGSPS
+184 LLFSEKDSPS

-343 NDFDSYN
+343 NDFNSYN
-350 VYKTPSIGSFKFFSS
+350 IYKTPTIGSFKFFSS

-379 YYDRYYLDYNDFK
+379 YYDRYYLDYNNFK

-422 HKAKEKPLEENKV
+422 HKVKENKQPLEENKV
-435 KPRNSGFEEEV
+435 KPRNSGFEEDEV
-446 KTRRPEPI
+446 KANQRGMEPI
-454 NNQNNAIQKGI
+454 NNQNNANN
-465 KENQENKNAPV
+465 ENKVGNENNATQQGENKNT
-476 SKEDNEKGAKNAP
+476 
-489 VSKEDNEK
+489 
-497 GAKNAP
+497 
-503 VSKEDNEKG
+503 
-512 AKNAPVSKED
+512 
-522 NEKGAKNAPVS
+522 
-533 KEDNEKGAKNAP
+533 
-545 VSKEDNEKGAK
+545 
-556 NAPVSKEDNEKGA
+556 
-569 KNAPVS
+569 
-575 KEDNEKGAKNAP
+575 P

-592 NAIDNA
+592 NAF
-598 IKEAPKLSPKLSPK
+598 KEAPKLSPK
-612 EEKRRLKEERKKA
+612 EEKRRLKEEKKKA

-640 HQERDEKELEER
+640 QQERDEKELEER
-652 RKALEMNKK
+652 KKALKAK

>member
-1 MNKPFLILLIAL
+1 M
-13 IVFSGCNMRKYFKP
+13 
-27 AKHQVKGEAYFPN
+27 
-40 HLQESIVSSNRYGA
+40 
-54 ILKNGAVIGDK
+54 
-65 GLTQLRI
+65 
-72 GKNFNYESSF
+72 
-82 LNESQGFFIL
+82 
-92 AQDCLNKIDKK
+92 
-103 TSKSKV
+103 
-109 AKTEETELKL
+109 
-119 KGVEAEVQDKVC
+119 
-131 HQVELISNNPN
+131 
-142 ASQQSIVIPLETFAL
+142 ETFAL

-343 NDFDSYN
+343 NDFNSYN
-350 VYKTPSIGSFKFFSS
+350 VYKTPTIGSFKFFSS

-379 YYDRYYLDYNDFK
+379 YYDRYYLDYNNFK

-401 PASKKSQK
+401 PVSKKSQK

-422 HKAKEKPLEENKV
+422 HKVKEIKQPLEEKI
-435 KPRNSGFEEEV
+435 KPTQGNSGFEEDEV
-446 KTRRPEPI
+446 KANQRGMEPI
-454 NNQNNAIQKGI
+454 NNQNNATQQG
-465 KENQENKNAPV
+465 ENKNTPV
-476 SKEDNEKGAKNAP
+476 SKENNQKGA
-489 VSKEDNEK
+489 E
-497 GAKNAP
+497 
-503 VSKEDNEKG
+503 
-512 AKNAPVSKED
+512 
-522 NEKGAKNAPVS
+522 
-533 KEDNEKGAKNAP
+533 
-545 VSKEDNEKGAK
+545 
-556 NAPVSKEDNEKGA
+556 
-569 KNAPVS
+569 
-575 KEDNEKGAKNAP
+575 NAP

-592 NAIDNA
+592 NAF
-598 IKEAPKLSPKLSPK
+598 KEAPKLSPK
-612 EEKRRLKEERKKA
+612 EEKRRLKEEKKKA

-634 EQRARE
+634 EQRAKE
-640 HQERDEKELEER
+640 QQERDEKELEER
-652 RKALEMNKK
+652 RKALKAK

>member
-13 IVFSGCNMRKYFKP
+13 IVFSGCNMKKYFKP
-27 AKHQVKGEAYFPN
+27 AKHQIKGEAYFPN

-142 ASQQSIVIPLETFAL
+142 ASQKSIIIPLETFAL

-343 NDFDSYN
+343 NDFNSYN
-350 VYKTPSIGSFKFFSS
+350 VYKTPTIGSFKFFSS

-379 YYDRYYLDYNDFK
+379 YYDRYYLDYNNFK
-392 PKLYPVVEK
+392 PKLYPIVEK

-422 HKAKEKPLEENKV
+422 HKVKEIKQPLEEKI
-435 KPRNSGFEEEV
+435 KPTQGNSGFEEDEV
-446 KTRRPEPI
+446 KANQRGMEPI
-454 NNQNNAIQKGI
+454 NNQNNANN
-465 KENQENKNAPV
+465 ENKVGNENNATQQGENKNAPA
-476 SKEDNEKGAKNAP
+476 SKEGNEKGAENAP
-489 VSKEDNEK
+489 TSKEN
-497 GAKNAP
+497 NAF
-503 VSKEDNEKG
+503 
-512 AKNAPVSKED
+512 
-522 NEKGAKNAPVS
+522 
-533 KEDNEKGAKNAP
+533 
-545 VSKEDNEKGAK
+545 
-556 NAPVSKEDNEKGA
+556 
-569 KNAPVS
+569 
-575 KEDNEKGAKNAP
+575 
-587 VSKED
+587 
-592 NAIDNA
+592 
-598 IKEAPKLSPKLSPK
+598 KEAPKLSPK
-612 EEKRRLKEERKKA
+612 EEKRRLKEEKKRA

-634 EQRARE
+634 EQRAKE
-640 HQERDEKELEER
+640 QQERDEKELEER
-652 RKALEMNKK
+652 RKALKAK

>member
-27 AKHQVKGEAYFPN
+27 AKHQIKGEAYFPN

-142 ASQQSIVIPLETFAL
+142 ASQKSIIIPLETFAL

-343 NDFDSYN
+343 NDFNSYN
-350 VYKTPSIGSFKFFSS
+350 VYKTPTIGSFKFFSS

-379 YYDRYYLDYNDFK
+379 YYDRYYLDYNNFK

-422 HKAKEKPLEENKV
+422 HKVKENKQPLEENKV
-435 KPRNSGFEEEV
+435 KPRNSGFEEDEV
-446 KTRRPEPI
+446 KANQRNMEPI
-454 NNQNNAIQKGI
+454 NNQNNANDENKVGNENNAIQQG
-465 KENQENKNAPV
+465 ENKNAPV
-476 SKEDNEKGAKNAP
+476 SKESNAF
-489 VSKEDNEK
+489 
-497 GAKNAP
+497 
-503 VSKEDNEKG
+503 
-512 AKNAPVSKED
+512 
-522 NEKGAKNAPVS
+522 
-533 KEDNEKGAKNAP
+533 
-545 VSKEDNEKGAK
+545 
-556 NAPVSKEDNEKGA
+556 
-569 KNAPVS
+569 
-575 KEDNEKGAKNAP
+575 
-587 VSKED
+587 
-592 NAIDNA
+592 
-598 IKEAPKLSPKLSPK
+598 KEAPKLSPK
-612 EEKRRLKEERKKA
+612 EEKRRLKEEKKKA
-625 KAEQRAREF
+625 KAKQRAREF
-634 EQRARE
+634 EQRAKE
-640 HQERDEKELEER
+640 QQERDEKELEER
-652 RKALEMNKK
+652 RKALKAK

>member
-27 AKHQVKGEAYFPN
+27 AKHQIKGEAYFPN

-142 ASQQSIVIPLETFAL
+142 ASQKSIIIPLETFAL

-343 NDFDSYN
+343 NDFNSYN
-350 VYKTPSIGSFKFFSS
+350 VYKTPTIGSFKFFSS

-379 YYDRYYLDYNDFK
+379 YYDRYFLDYNEFK

-422 HKAKEKPLEENKV
+422 HKVKEIKQPLEEKI
-435 KPRNSGFEEEV
+435 KPTQGNSGFEEDEV
-446 KTRRPEPI
+446 KANQRGMESI
-454 NNQNNAIQKGI
+454 NNQNNTNNENKVGNENNAIQQG
-465 KENQENKNAPV
+465 ENKNAPV
-476 SKEDNEKGAKNAP
+476 SKEDNAF
-489 VSKEDNEK
+489 
-497 GAKNAP
+497 
-503 VSKEDNEKG
+503 
-512 AKNAPVSKED
+512 
-522 NEKGAKNAPVS
+522 
-533 KEDNEKGAKNAP
+533 
-545 VSKEDNEKGAK
+545 
-556 NAPVSKEDNEKGA
+556 
-569 KNAPVS
+569 
-575 KEDNEKGAKNAP
+575 
-587 VSKED
+587 
-592 NAIDNA
+592 
-598 IKEAPKLSPKLSPK
+598 KEAPKLSPK
-612 EEKRRLKEERKKA
+612 EEKRRLKEEKKKA

-640 HQERDEKELEER
+640 QQERDEKELEER
-652 RKALEMNKK
+652 KKALKAK

>member
-1 MNKPFLILLIAL
+1 MNKQFLILLIAL
-13 IVFSGCNMRKYFKP
+13 IAFSGCNMRKYFKP
-27 AKHQVKGEAYFPN
+27 AKHQIKGEAYFPN

-321 IVLNHNKLYS
+321 IVLNNNKLYS

-350 VYKTPSIGSFKFFSS
+350 VYKTPTIGSFKFFSS

-401 PASKKSQK
+401 PVSKKSQK

-422 HKAKEKPLEENKV
+422 HKAKENKQPLEEKI
-435 KPRNSGFEEEV
+435 KPTQGNSGFEEEEV

-454 NNQNNAIQKGI
+454 RDQNNAIQKGM
-465 KENQENKNAPV
+465 KENQENKNAPA
-476 SKEDNEKGAKNAP
+476 SKESNQKGAENAP
-489 VSKEDNEK
+489 VSKK
-497 GAKNAP
+497 
-503 VSKEDNEKG
+503 
-512 AKNAPVSKED
+512 
-522 NEKGAKNAPVS
+522 
-533 KEDNEKGAKNAP
+533 
-545 VSKEDNEKGAK
+545 
-556 NAPVSKEDNEKGA
+556 
-569 KNAPVS
+569 
-575 KEDNEKGAKNAP
+575 
-587 VSKED
+587 D
-592 NAIDNA
+592 NAF
-598 IKEAPKLSPKLSPK
+598 KEAPKLSPK
-612 EEKRRLKEERKKA
+612 EEKRRLKEEKKKA

-652 RKALEMNKK
+652 KKALEMNKK

>member
-13 IVFSGCNMRKYFKP
+13 IAFSGCNMRKYFKP

-103 TSKSKV
+103 TSKNRV

-350 VYKTPSIGSFKFFSS
+350 VYKTPTIGSFKFFSS

-435 KPRNSGFEEEV
+435 KPKNSGFEEEV
-446 KTRRPEPI
+446 KTRRHDMEPTKD
-454 NNQNNAIQKGI
+454 QNNAIQQGI
-465 KENQENKNAPV
+465 KENQENKNAPA
-476 SKEDNEKGAKNAP
+476 SKEGNQ
-489 VSKEDNEK
+489 
-497 GAKNAP
+497 
-503 VSKEDNEKG
+503 
-512 AKNAPVSKED
+512 
-522 NEKGAKNAPVS
+522 
-533 KEDNEKGAKNAP
+533 
-545 VSKEDNEKGAK
+545 
-556 NAPVSKEDNEKGA
+556 
-569 KNAPVS
+569 
-575 KEDNEKGAKNAP
+575 KGAKNAP

-592 NAIDNA
+592 NAI
-598 IKEAPKLSPKLSPK
+598 KEAPKLSPK
-612 EEKRRLKEERKKA
+612 EEKRRLKEEKKKA